1 MWKKLV
7 LALVAILA
15 VLGVVVAM
23 QPDTFR
29 VARAIT
35 IAAPASKV
43 FAEVNAMRRWQP
55 WSPYEKLDPAM
66 KRSYEGPE
74 AGQDSSYAWSGNN
87 QAGEGRA
94 TIVESRPNEKIRIRL
109 DFLKPFAA
117 TSYATFTFK
126 PQGSTTS
133 VEWALEGDKTYFAKA
148 LHLVMDMDKMVG
160 GQFEEGLG
168 NLRKVAETKS

>member
-1 MWKKLV
+1 MWKKL
-7 LALVAILA
+7 AIGLVAIVALLA
-15 VLGVVVAM
+15 IVVAL
-23 QPDTFR
+23 QAGEFR

-35 IAAPASKV
+35 IAAPAQKV
-43 FAEVNAMRRWQP
+43 FAEVNSMRRWQP

-74 AGQDSSYAWSGNN
+74 AGQGSVYTWSGNS

-94 TIVESRPNEKIRIRL
+94 TIVESKPNEKIRIRL
-109 DFLKPFAA
+109 DFQKPFAA
-117 TSYATFTFK
+117 TSFATFTFK

-133 VEWALEGDKTYFAKA
+133 VEWALEGDKNFVAKA

>member
-15 VLGVVVAM
+15 VLVVVVAM
-23 QPDTFR
+23 QPGEFR
-29 VARAIT
+29 VARAIA
-35 IAAPASKV
+35 IAASAPKV
-43 FAEVNAMRRWQP
+43 FAEVNTMRRWQP

-74 AGQDSSYAWSGNN
+74 AGEGSAYSWSGNG

-94 TIVESRPNEKIRIRL
+94 TIVESKPNEKIRIRL
-109 DFLKPFAA
+109 DFQRPFAA
-117 TSYATFTFK
+117 TSFATFTFK
-126 PQGSTTS
+126 PQGNTTS
-133 VEWALEGDKTYFAKA
+133 VEWALEGDKNFVAKA

-168 NLRKVAETKS
+168 ALREVAETKS

>member
-1 MWKKLV
+1 MWKKLALALIAIVAV
-7 LALVAILA
+7 LA
-15 VLGVVVAM
+15 VVVAL
-23 QPDTFR
+23 QPGEFR

-35 IAAPASKV
+35 IAAPAPKV

-74 AGQDSSYAWSGNN
+74 AGQGSSYTWSGNS

-94 TIVESRPNEKIRIRL
+94 TIVESRANEKIRIRL
-109 DFLKPFAA
+109 DFRKPFAA
-117 TSYATFTFK
+117 TSHATFTFK
-126 PQGSTTS
+126 PQGNATI
-133 VEWALEGDKTYFAKA
+133 VEWALEGDKNYLAKA
-148 LHLVMDMDKMVG
+148 LHLVIDMDRMVG

-168 NLRKVAETKS
+168 NLRKVAEAKP